1 MFPRA
6 LCFRDIRHNTMDE
19 QPSPGSSTEDKV
31 VKKRGA
37 PDFKKSIKR
46 GSACLACRSKYDA
59 AVGIDWD
66 LRR

>member
-1 MFPRA
+1 
-6 LCFRDIRHNTMDE
+6 MDE